1 MNDKGRAWFLGLVA
15 FLLLAPGAFYGL
27 PSGKLVVGATRIL
40 QGEVP
45 YRDFWTM
52 YAPGSCYL
60 TAGLFSLLG
69 RELVVQALASCALVA
84 ASSSVLYLLLRDAK
98 VEVPIASSC
107 ALVLALAR
115 WRTGIELSSY
125 DPAILLALLAW
136 RDVLAA
142 KLVRAGLLLGAA
154 AVFKHDLAAYAA
166 VGAALAIAV
175 RRGNPLPLLASSLVV
190 VLPAILLLAWGAGA
204 EAWRDLVVFPA
215 TDFPVVRGEPYPHL
229 VPRSQPLVAWVSH
242 PSGVAEARD
251 ALLAIGRFVACF
263 MPQVFFLAGLT
274 VALQRGRKTPPA
286 LVLALA
292 LLPLFWMAAHV
303 QQNTHV
309 VTMAFLSSLVCASA
323 WGTHSLSRWALG
335 IAAIFHAAG
344 LLVAPALACVE
355 MARGIP
361 GASVLEVPGA
371 ALVMV
376 PEETHAALRPIAA
389 FVRQNVPADEPIYV
403 GLERHDATVIS
414 CPILYYLCDRRPAVR
429 YHELHPGVT
438 DREDVQAEMLGW
450 IEGRGARCAVL
461 WRFGW
466 PKERL
471 DGIRDRSRR
480 SVPGAGSDTLDV
492 WLKERFELLATYG
505 EYDVRWIRAAR

>member
-1 MNDKGRAWFLGLVA
+1 MNDKGSAWFLGLVA
-15 FLLLAPGAFYGL
+15 FLLLAPGAFFGL

-52 YAPGSCYL
+52 YAPGSYYL

-69 RELVVQALASCALVA
+69 RELVVQALASCALAAA
-84 ASSSVLYLLLRDAK
+84 ASAVLFLLLRDAM
-98 VEVPIASSC
+98 VERRIASLC

-115 WRTGIELSSY
+115 WHTGLELSSY
-125 DPAILLALLAW
+125 EPAFLLALLAW
-136 RDVLAA
+136 RDVLSRR
-142 KLVRAGLLLGAA
+142 LVRAGLLLGAA
-154 AVFKHDLAAYAA
+154 AVFKHDFAAYAA
-166 VGAALAIAV
+166 VGAALAVAV
-175 RRGNPLPLLASSLVV
+175 RRENPLPLLASSLVV
-190 VLPAILLLAWGAGA
+190 VVPAILLLAWRAGP

-215 TDFPVVRGEPYPHL
+215 TDFPLVRGETYPHL
-229 VPRSQPLVAWVSH
+229 VPRTQPLVAWVSH

-251 ALLAIGRFVACF
+251 AALAIGRYITCF
-263 MPQVFFLAGLT
+263 MPQVFVLAGLT
-274 VALQRGRKTPPA
+274 VALRRGRKTPPA
-286 LVLALA
+286 LALALA

-309 VTMAFLSSLVCASA
+309 LTMAALSAIVLATA
-323 WGTHSLSRWALG
+323 WGTHSISRWALG
-335 IAAIFHAAG
+335 VAGTFHALG
-344 LLVAPALACVE
+344 LLVAPAVAFVQ
-355 MARGIP
+355 MARAIP
-361 GASVLEVPGA
+361 RAHVLEVPGA

-414 CPILYYLCDRRPAVR
+414 SPILYYLCDRRPAVR

-450 IEGRGARCAVL
+450 IEGRGARCAIL

-466 PKERL
+466 PKSRL

-480 SVPGAGSDTLDV
+480 AVPGAGSATLDL
-492 WLKERFELLATYG
+492 WIAERFDRLVSYG
-505 EYDVRWIRAAR
+505 EYDVCWMRP

>member
-27 PSGKLVVGATRIL
+27 PSGKLVVCATRIL
-40 QGEVP
+40 HGEVP

-69 RELVVQALASCALVA
+69 RELVVQGLGSCALAAA
-84 ASSSVLYLLLRDAK
+84 ASSVLFLLLRDAG
-98 VEVPIASSC
+98 VERRIAILC

-115 WRTGIELSSY
+115 WHTGIELSSY
-125 DPAILLALLAW
+125 EPAFLLALLAW
-136 RDVLAA
+136 RDVLAR

-154 AVFKHDLAAYAA
+154 AVFKHDFAAYAA
-166 VGAALAIAV
+166 VGAAAAIAF
-175 RRGNPLPLLASSLVV
+175 RRESPLPLLASSLAV
-190 VLPAILLLAWGAGA
+190 VLPAILLLAWRAGPD
-204 EAWRDLVVFPA
+204 AWHDLVVFPA
-215 TDFPVVRGEPYPHL
+215 TDFPLVRGEPYPHL

-242 PSGVAEARD
+242 PSGVAETRD
-251 ALLAIGRFVACF
+251 AVLAIGRFVVCF
-263 MPQVFFLAGLT
+263 MPQIFFLAGLT
-274 VALQRGRKTPPA
+274 VALRRGRKTPPA
-286 LVLALA
+286 LGLALA
-292 LLPLFWMAAHV
+292 LLPLYWMAAHV

-309 VTMAFLSSLVCASA
+309 LTMAALSGIVFATA
-323 WGTHSLSRWALG
+323 WGTRSLSRWALG
-335 IAAIFHAAG
+335 VAAIFHAIG
-344 LLVAPALACVE
+344 LLVAPAVAFVE

-361 GASVLEVPGA
+361 GAHVLEVPGA

-376 PEETHAALRPIAA
+376 PQETHAAYRPIAA
-389 FVRQNVPADEPIYV
+389 FVRQNVPEDEPIYV

-414 CPILYYLCDRRPAVR
+414 SPILYYLCDRRPAVR

-450 IEGRGARCAVL
+450 IEGRGARCAIL

-466 PKERL
+466 PKGRL
-471 DGIRDRSRR
+471 DAIRDRARR
-480 SVPGAGSDTLDV
+480 AVAGAGSDTLDG
-492 WLKERFELLATYG
+492 WLAARFERLASYG
-505 EYDVRWIRAAR
+505 EYDVCWMRP